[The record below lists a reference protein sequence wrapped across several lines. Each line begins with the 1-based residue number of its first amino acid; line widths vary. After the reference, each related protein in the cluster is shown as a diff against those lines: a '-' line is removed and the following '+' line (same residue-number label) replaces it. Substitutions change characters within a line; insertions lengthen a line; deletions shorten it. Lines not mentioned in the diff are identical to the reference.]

1 MAAQCEICQFPLRLD
16 SSSAH
21 YGRHL
26 ATATAV
32 IDEASKTGS
41 RDSDRI
47 AAARLWVKVC
57 RREMWRTSR
66 PSLAAIFGRG

>member
-1 MAAQCEICQFPLRLD
+1 MAAQCEICQSPLRLD
-16 SSSAH
+16 SSSH

-32 IDEASKTGS
+32 IEEASKTG
-41 RDSDRI
+41 RHDRDRI

-66 PSLAAIFGRG
+66 PGLAAIFGRG